1 MDKYFAQI
9 SMLPQKCYMLV
20 SFYSELINMA
30 VPETIDPRAI
40 NKAKNGKVSI
50 FKKHENL
57 TLAINS
63 AKVITH
69 KTHPHAQNKSRYLID
84 I

>member
-1 MDKYFAQI
+1 
-9 SMLPQKCYMLV
+9 
-20 SFYSELINMA
+20 MA
-30 VPETIDPRAI
+30 VPDTIDPRAI
-40 NKAKNGKVSI
+40 NKAKNGKVTI

-69 KTHPHAQNKSRYLID
+69 TQAHTL
-84 I
+84 

>member
-1 MDKYFAQI
+1 
-9 SMLPQKCYMLV
+9 
-20 SFYSELINMA
+20 MA

-40 NKAKNGKVSI
+40 NKAKDGKITI

-63 AKVITH
+63 AKVVPSIDAPLCCMHFQLIIITVC
-69 KTHPHAQNKSRYLID
+69 YEI

>member
-1 MDKYFAQI
+1 
-9 SMLPQKCYMLV
+9 
-20 SFYSELINMA
+20 MA

-40 NKAKNGKVSI
+40 NKAKDGKITI

-63 AKVITH
+63 AKVDFLISFELSGS
-69 KTHPHAQNKSRYLID
+69 NSSMRYCSIFFLFPNI
-84 I
+84 

>member
-1 MDKYFAQI
+1 
-9 SMLPQKCYMLV
+9 
-20 SFYSELINMA
+20 MA

-40 NKAKNGKVSI
+40 NKAKDGKITI

-63 AKVITH
+63 AKVF
-69 KTHPHAQNKSRYLID
+69 PLID
-84 I
+84 APLCCMNFQFIITVCYEII

>member
-1 MDKYFAQI
+1 
-9 SMLPQKCYMLV
+9 
-20 SFYSELINMA
+20 MA

-40 NKAKNGKVSI
+40 NKAKDGKITI

-63 AKVITH
+63 AKVVCSIDAPLYCMH
-69 KTHPHAQNKSRYLID
+69 FQLPPFAMKSYKISFLLSNI
-84 I
+84 

>member
-1 MDKYFAQI
+1 
-9 SMLPQKCYMLV
+9 
-20 SFYSELINMA
+20 MA
-30 VPETIDPRAI
+30 VPDTIDPRAI
-40 NKAKNGKVSI
+40 NKAKNGKVTI

-69 KTHPHAQNKSRYLID
+69 TQTHTLTQISLYAININY
-84 I
+84 

>member
-1 MDKYFAQI
+1 
-9 SMLPQKCYMLV
+9 
-20 SFYSELINMA
+20 MA

-40 NKAKNGKVSI
+40 NKAKNGKITI

-63 AKVITH
+63 AKVDFLISFDLAGSIIVITILYEILF
-69 KTHPHAQNKSRYLID
+69 NLFFIS
-84 I
+84 

>member
-1 MDKYFAQI
+1 
-9 SMLPQKCYMLV
+9 
-20 SFYSELINMA
+20 MA

-40 NKAKNGKVSI
+40 NKAKDGKITI

-63 AKVITH
+63 AKVVSSIDAPLYCTSPF
-69 KTHPHAQNKSRYLID
+69 TIKSYKICFLFSNI
-84 I
+84 

>member
-1 MDKYFAQI
+1 
-9 SMLPQKCYMLV
+9 
-20 SFYSELINMA
+20 MA

-40 NKAKNGKVSI
+40 NKAKDGKITI

-63 AKVITH
+63 AKVV
-69 KTHPHAQNKSRYLID
+69 PSID
-84 I
+84 ASLCCMHYNQRLL

>member
-1 MDKYFAQI
+1 
-9 SMLPQKCYMLV
+9 
-20 SFYSELINMA
+20 MA

-40 NKAKNGKVSI
+40 NKAKDGKITI

-63 AKVITH
+63 AKVV
-69 KTHPHAQNKSRYLID
+69 SSID
-84 I
+84 TPLYCISFTIKPNRIYFLFSNI

>member
-1 MDKYFAQI
+1 
-9 SMLPQKCYMLV
+9 
-20 SFYSELINMA
+20 MA

-40 NKAKNGKVSI
+40 NKAKDGKITI

-63 AKVITH
+63 AKVVSSIDAPLYCIFNFTI
-69 KTHPHAQNKSRYLID
+69 KSYKIYFLFSNI
-84 I
+84 

>member
-1 MDKYFAQI
+1 
-9 SMLPQKCYMLV
+9 
-20 SFYSELINMA
+20 MA

-40 NKAKNGKVSI
+40 NKAKDGKITI

-63 AKVITH
+63 AKVDFLISFGL
-69 KTHPHAQNKSRYLID
+69 AGSKSKSSMRYCSIYFLFPNI
-84 I
+84 

>member
-1 MDKYFAQI
+1 
-9 SMLPQKCYMLV
+9 
-20 SFYSELINMA
+20 MA

-40 NKAKNGKVSI
+40 NKAKDGKITI

-63 AKVITH
+63 AKVVSSIDTPLYCIFEIVITVYY
-69 KTHPHAQNKSRYLID
+69 KTE
-84 I
+84 

>member
-1 MDKYFAQI
+1 
-9 SMLPQKCYMLV
+9 
-20 SFYSELINMA
+20 MA

-40 NKAKNGKVSI
+40 NKAKDGKITI

-63 AKVITH
+63 AKVV
-69 KTHPHAQNKSRYLID
+69 SSID
-84 I
+84 APLYCIFNFPLP

>member
-1 MDKYFAQI
+1 
-9 SMLPQKCYMLV
+9 
-20 SFYSELINMA
+20 MA

-40 NKAKNGKVSI
+40 NKAKDGKITI

-63 AKVITH
+63 AKVVSSID
-69 KTHPHAQNKSRYLID
+69 AQLYGVLNFILHNHLLL
-84 I
+84 

>member
-1 MDKYFAQI
+1 
-9 SMLPQKCYMLV
+9 
-20 SFYSELINMA
+20 MA

-40 NKAKNGKVSI
+40 NKAKDGKITI

-63 AKVITH
+63 AKVVSSIDAQLYGVLNFITF
-69 KTHPHAQNKSRYLID
+69 TIKSYKICFLFSNI
-84 I
+84 

>member
-1 MDKYFAQI
+1 
-9 SMLPQKCYMLV
+9 
-20 SFYSELINMA
+20 MA

-40 NKAKNGKVSI
+40 NKAKDGKITI

-63 AKVITH
+63 AKVA
-69 KTHPHAQNKSRYLID
+69 PSID
-84 I
+84 SPLCCMHFQFYNHRLL

>member
-1 MDKYFAQI
+1 
-9 SMLPQKCYMLV
+9 
-20 SFYSELINMA
+20 MA

-40 NKAKNGKVSI
+40 NQAKNGKITI

-63 AKVITH
+63 AKVHFLISFELAGSTGI
-69 KTHPHAQNKSRYLID
+69 HPL
-84 I
+84 

>member
-1 MDKYFAQI
+1 
-9 SMLPQKCYMLV
+9 
-20 SFYSELINMA
+20 MA

-40 NKAKNGKVSI
+40 NKAKDGKITI

-63 AKVITH
+63 AKVVPSIDATLSCMH
-69 KTHPHAQNKSRYLID
+69 FNSLAMKSYKISFLFSNI
-84 I
+84 